1 MTIMF
6 LVNRSAKVDDM
17 LRTILAIL
25 LIAAAAVVALWQF
38 DVIELPFGQGSL
50 SRQPAVPDLLAA
62 AAEGVTADM
71 LAALEAGTP
80 VDIRD
85 SAGATPLML
94 AVSGPGA
101 SAAASLLLDHGAD
114 LNAADQDGNTVLHLA
129 ARDTRDPAV
138 VLLLMNAGA
147 DPTVRNLTGET
158 AADLAARNPTVS
170 ATRLVG
176 RLREL
181 QDSQFDASWP
191 SGYIVPVDGATI
203 SSRASHLPGALRAY
217 RNGRHEGFDFYQGT
231 VSVPISYGT
240 PIQAVA
246 AGTVIRADHGYTEMT
261 LEEYEEVIA
270 ESQSSLSTPPEALDR
285 LRGMQVWISHPGG
298 FVSRYAHLSGIE
310 PTVQAGSQV
319 SQGQVIAATG
329 NSGTLEAAQ
338 LTQDDPHPHVE
349 LWRGDVTYLGA
360 GMETAEIYRLAG
372 QVFGTAALPP
382 FIE

>member
-1 MTIMF
+1 
-6 LVNRSAKVDDM
+6 M

-25 LIAAAAVVALWQF
+25 LVAAAAVVALWQF
-38 DVIELPFGQGSL
+38 DVISLPFGQGSL
-50 SRQPAVPDLLAA
+50 SRQPAVPDLLEAA
-62 AAEGVTADM
+62 TLGATEDM

-80 VDIRD
+80 VDTRN
-85 SAGATPLML
+85 SEGATPLLL
-94 AVSGPGA
+94 AVNSPDA
-101 SAAASLLLDHGAD
+101 SAAVSLLLEHGAD
-114 LNAADQDGNTVLHLA
+114 LHAADAAGNTVLHVA
-129 ARDTRDPAV
+129 ARDTRDPAT

-147 DPTVRNLTGET
+147 DPTVRNLAGET

-170 ATRLVG
+170 ATRLVS

-181 QDSQFDASWP
+181 QDSQFDRNWP
-191 SGYIVPVDGATI
+191 SGYLVPVDGATI

-231 VSVPISYGT
+231 VSVPISFGT

-246 AGTVIRADHGYTEMT
+246 AGTVIRADHHYTEMT
-261 LEEYEEVIA
+261 LEEYEAVIA
-270 ESQSSLSTPPEALDR
+270 ESQSSLTTPPEALDR

-298 FVSRYAHLSGIE
+298 FVSRYAHLSAIE
-310 PTVQAGSQV
+310 PVVQVGSTV

-349 LWRGDVTYLGA
+349 LWRGDTTYLGA
-360 GMETAEIYRLAG
+360 GMETDEIYRLAE
-372 QVFGTAALPP
+372 QVFGTAAMPP